1 MTSIDE
7 RYKNALIEEH
17 ASYAGAG
24 RAKDAAEVARVL
36 KAQYGHDVSDT
47 SDDPGGDKA
56 PEKADAEK
64 APENTAEPKP
74 RRTGRPK
81 AASDEKPNG

>member
-1 MTSIDE
+1 MTSIDD

-24 RAKDAAEVARVL
+24 RAEDAAEVARVL
-36 KAQYGHDVSDT
+36 KTQYGHDVSDT
-47 SDDPGGDKA
+47 GDDPKGDKA

-74 RRTGRPK
+74 RRVGRPK
-81 AASDEKPNG
+81 AASDEKASG